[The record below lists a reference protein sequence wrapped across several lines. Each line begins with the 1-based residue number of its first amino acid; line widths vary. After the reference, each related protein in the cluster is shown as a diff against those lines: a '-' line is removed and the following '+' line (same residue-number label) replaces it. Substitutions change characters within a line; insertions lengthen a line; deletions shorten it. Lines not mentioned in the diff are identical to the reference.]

1 MAGQLTGRKV
11 AFLVTDGFEQVEFTK
26 PWDALKGAGADVKLV
41 SPVEGT
47 VFGMNS
53 VDKADTFDVDLD
65 VGKADASQFDALV
78 LPGGVVNADHLRMD
92 EASVAF
98 VRTFFEQ
105 HKPVA
110 AICHAAWIL
119 IEADS
124 VRGRSLTSWPS
135 LRTDIQNAGGL
146 WVDHAVETDQ
156 RLVTSRRPDD
166 LPAFSRKLLEIFT
179 GAIDERRQD
188 AVVEQSFPASDPP
201 PGPGAGR

>member
-65 VGKADASQFDALV
+65 VGEADASEFDALV

-119 IEADS
+119 IEAG
-124 VRGRSLTSWPS
+124 VVEGRSLTSYPS
-135 LRTDIQNAGGL
+135 LRTDLANAGAR
-146 WVDHAVETDQ
+146 WSDEEVIVDEG
-156 RLVTSRRPDD
+156 LVTSRRPDD
-166 LPAFSRKLLEIFT
+166 LPAFIDK
-179 GAIDERRQD
+179 AIEEFAEGEHERQT
-188 AVVEQSFPASDPP
+188 A
-201 PGPGAGR
+201 